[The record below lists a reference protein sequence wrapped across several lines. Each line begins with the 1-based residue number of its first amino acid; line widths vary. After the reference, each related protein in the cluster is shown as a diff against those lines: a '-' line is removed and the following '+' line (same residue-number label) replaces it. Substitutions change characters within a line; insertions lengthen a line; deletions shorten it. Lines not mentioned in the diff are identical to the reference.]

1 MSSRSRSKGTNSKSV
16 PLSSRGSSASAS
28 NTTTSNTTVAA
39 DADADSHTTPSAP
52 AQPSAAGLGLWR
64 AIAGELSKLSTVQ
77 TAIEDTARGAINE
90 STMSGVLAVY
100 DVEGNRVINDYIFKP
115 AGVSSSGGGSGEKE
129 LEKAKKELEKLKD
142 AYELNRDRLAREK
155 KALEQI
161 IGPLKKLV
169 GDAAAGSNTGS
180 GGSTQP
186 GLQQGGLSGGDR
198 KRRFD
203 EVTGA
208 NDSSSGAS
216 ASPATIPS
224 SGKTNTKRGKPN
236 PSSSSSASAS
246 SAVDPASSGTTAIG
260 THSPPLAIGDQVAF
274 RLHSTT
280 TGTSGS
286 AGDNDEEEWIQCE
299 VTKLFSDGQR
309 YEVRDPEPDEHGHP
323 GQSYKASY
331 RDLIRIPSAAAGA
344 SLPAYPAGA
353 KVLARYPETTT
364 FYRAE
369 VVSTRRDGKCRLK
382 FVGEEDEGKE
392 QEVERRVVLPIP
404 VHQQGR

>member
-1 MSSRSRSKGTNSKSV
+1 
-16 PLSSRGSSASAS
+16 
-28 NTTTSNTTVAA
+28 
-39 DADADSHTTPSAP
+39 
-52 AQPSAAGLGLWR
+52 
-64 AIAGELSKLSTVQ
+64 
-77 TAIEDTARGAINE
+77 
-90 STMSGVLAVY
+90 MSGVLAVY

-115 AGVSSSGGGSGEKE
+115 AGVSGGSGAEKE

-169 GDAAAGSNTGS
+169 GDAAGGGSGSGTGSAGSQSGSLQGS
-180 GGSTQP
+180 GLP
-186 GLQQGGLSGGDR
+186 GDR

-216 ASPATIPS
+216 ASPANSLPS
-224 SGKTNTKRGKPN
+224 SGSGKTTTKRGKPN
-236 PSSSSSASAS
+236 PSSTSSSSAAAADAAS
-246 SAVDPASSGTTAIG
+246 STSSTT
-260 THSPPLAIGDQVAF
+260 SPPLAVGDQVAF
-274 RLHSTT
+274 RLHSA
-280 TGTSGS
+280 TGGGGG
-286 AGDNDEEEWIQCE
+286 GDDDEEEWIQCE
-299 VTKLFSDGQR
+299 VTKLFSDGLR
-309 YEVRDPEPDEHGHP
+309 FEVRDPEPDEHGHP

-331 RDLIRIPSAAAGA
+331 RDLIRIPSASAGA